1 MTLLRVPSK
10 HSWYVHLFRDQDTK
24 LTHGVITT
32 RRHYK
37 RKQRSRAICAI
48 LLTGMWPRP
57 SRDSLTCPKCVDAYN
72 ALDLLL
78 EDEEDQ

>member
-1 MTLLRVPSK
+1 MTVFRVPPK
-10 HSWYVHLFRDQDTK
+10 GAWYVHLFKDQDTK
-24 LTHGVITT
+24 LVHGAINT

-37 RKQRSRAICAI
+37 RKPGSRAICAI

-57 SRDSLTCPKCVDAYN
+57 SGDSLTCPKCVDAYN

-78 EDEEDQ
+78 EDQ